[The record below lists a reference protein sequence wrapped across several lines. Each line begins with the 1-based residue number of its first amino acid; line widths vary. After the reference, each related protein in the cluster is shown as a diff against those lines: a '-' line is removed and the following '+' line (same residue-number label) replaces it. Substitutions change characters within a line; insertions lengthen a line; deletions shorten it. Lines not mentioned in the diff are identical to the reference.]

1 MRVGDQEAD
10 STLANALSM
19 YRMFS
24 LTKDQAVNAVKA
36 VARIVDGWKE
46 HFALCGVTTGDI
58 DLYAEHL
65 DRPFLKEQRDAVRQ

>member
-1 MRVGDQEAD
+1 M
-10 STLANALSM
+10 
-19 YRMFS
+19 
-24 LTKDQAVNAVKA
+24 TKDQAVNAVKA

-65 DRPFLKEQRDAVRQ
+65 DRRFLKEQRDAVRQ